1 MGCGGGVLLQPESWL
16 EVGGGG
22 MGRGGW
28 WVDSQAGTQSWSIL
42 IEGRWISKRQ
52 CLRRSSRDGAMT
64 LPW

>member
-16 EVGGGG
+16 EGDGGG
-22 MGRGGW
+22 MPGRGG

-52 CLRRSSRDGAMT
+52 VDFVVISASRVG
-64 LPW
+64 